1 MADRIPESQLGPVL
15 NIVER
20 GHCPTCRVTRQM
32 FVHPAVR
39 VYRPC
44 GHQFQLP
51 PLPSNGP
58 LSTKRCT
65 R

>member
-20 GHCPTCRVTRQM
+20 RTCPTCNTPGAM
-32 FVHPAVR
+32 HVHPTHR

-44 GHQFQLP
+44 GHAFRLP

-58 LSTKRCT
+58 LSTKRRCT
-65 R
+65 